1 MRAISRTIRQGAAA
15 AAVAWPLAACSLDV
29 SNPGI
34 IDASTFDPVADAR
47 ILSMSAQQN
56 FYAVYAD
63 FINASALYSGEVWTG
78 AVRQESNDIGRR
90 AIVDTNIDLNGSF
103 WAPLQLVISTNNQ
116 VVNVLGDAA
125 DFASNIHV
133 ARSSMWAG
141 SALTLMA
148 ETFCQGVIAVG
159 PPLTPEQTLDSAI
172 VRFQRAIST
181 AGALTGAEATK
192 ILNASRAGLAR
203 ARLQKGDLAG
213 AIEAADAVPAEF
225 VANAIYVDDPQS
237 RGRTSN
243 DVFNLSAGTGQIV
256 AGDYRALDDPRV
268 PYVDAGINAQDGRN
282 RLFRQRK
289 YTTFADPI
297 RVASGLEARY
307 IAAEAR
313 LKQGDTAPALDLI
326 AERRE
331 AGEQDAFTGTGSD
344 AILAELMDQRAR
356 EFWLEAKHVGDWV
369 RNPTATPY
377 VGAAGTPYY
386 KPAQGAFGASNC
398 LPIPLAEV
406 NANPNFPKS

>member
-1 MRAISRTIRQGAAA
+1 MRAINRFIRRGAIAAA
-15 AAVAWPLAACSLDV
+15 IAWPLTACSMDV

-56 FYAVYAD
+56 FYAIYAD

-116 VVNVLGDAA
+116 VVDVLREAP
-125 DFASNIHV
+125 DFETNIHV

-141 SALTLMA
+141 FALTLMA

-172 VRFQRAIST
+172 VRFQRAITNAS
-181 AGALTGAEATK
+181 ALTGAEAAK
-192 ILNASRAGLAR
+192 ILNASRVGLAR
-203 ARLQKGDLAG
+203 AFLQKGDLAN
-213 AIEAADAVPAEF
+213 AIQTASAVPAAF
-225 VANAIYVDDPQS
+225 VANAVYVDDPQS

-243 DVFNLSAGTGQIV
+243 DVFTTSVGTGQIV
-256 AGDYRALDDPRV
+256 AGDYRAIDDPRV
-268 PYVDAGINAQDGRN
+268 PFVDAGINAQDGRN

-297 RVASGLEARY
+297 PVASGLEARY
-307 IAAEAR
+307 IAAEAQ
-313 LKQGDTAPALDLI
+313 LKQGDTGPALALI
-326 AERRE
+326 DERRE
-331 AGEQDAFTGTGSD
+331 AGDQDAFTGTGSD

-356 EFWLEAKHVGDWV
+356 DFWLEAKHLGDLL
-369 RNPTATPY
+369 RNP
-377 VGAAGTPYY
+377 GAGAFVPPAGSPFY
-386 KPAQGAFGASNC
+386 KPEQGDFGPLTC
-398 LPIPLAEV
+398 LEV
-406 NANPNFPKS
+406 PFVEKANNPNF